1 MEMCWFSGWIG
12 ALLWYFQK
20 SEDLG
25 PREWLGQSSTVGER
39 RKRVSAEVEIVTVW
53 AGTGLILRSLLKS
66 FYVSF

>member
-25 PREWLGQSSTVGER
+25 PREWQGQSSRVGEL
-39 RKRVSAEVEIVTVW
+39 RKRVDAVGEIVTVW
-53 AGTGLILRSLLKS
+53 AGPGSILRSLLKS
-66 FYVSF
+66 FYI